1 MPVCLQAENLA
12 KRYGAVTAVDGLSL
26 RVNEGEVFGL
36 LGPNGAGK
44 STTLYMLC
52 GLVAPSKGSVSL
64 FGRDLHEHFIEVISR
79 VGVLTERPAFYNH
92 LSVRRNLQLL
102 AMLAHKDVNI
112 DRALDRVG
120 MLGYAGRR
128 VGTLS
133 HGMRQRLGL
142 AQALLSEPELVILD
156 EPTAGLDPESTQEVL
171 RLLRFLADE
180 AKVTIVFSSH
190 QLQEVEAL
198 CDRVGVINQGKLVSC
213 EAIENLLS
221 YDQSQV
227 DILVDAPEAA
237 SRKLA
242 EQAWVKSVELTKG
255 RLRVNLNGG
264 TVHQLTAF
272 LVSGGYKLSGVM
284 PRQRTLQEYFL
295 KVLNR

>member
-1 MPVCLQAENLA
+1 MPVCLQTENLA

-26 RVNEGEVFGL
+26 SVNEGEVFGL

-52 GLVAPSKGSVSL
+52 GLVAPTTGSVSL
-64 FGRDLHEHFIEVISR
+64 FGHDLHDDFIEVIGR

-92 LSVRRNLQLL
+92 LSIRRNLQLL
-102 AMLAHKDVNI
+102 AMLGDKDVNI

-120 MLGYAGRR
+120 LLSQSGKR

-133 HGMRQRLGL
+133 HGTRQRLGL
-142 AQALLSEPELVILD
+142 AQALLAEPELIILD
-156 EPTAGLDPESTQEVL
+156 EPTAGLDPESTQEIL

-180 AKVTIVFSSH
+180 AKVTIIFSSH
-190 QLQEVEAL
+190 QLQEVETL
-198 CDRVGVINQGKLVSC
+198 CDRVGVINAGKLVSC
-213 EAIENLLS
+213 EEVENLLS
-221 YDQSQV
+221 YDPAQV
-227 DILVDAPEAA
+227 DILVDSPEAA
-237 SRKLA
+237 SKRLA
-242 EQAWVKSVELTKG
+242 EQAWVKSVEMTKG
-255 RLRVNLNGG
+255 RVRVQLNGG

-272 LVSGGYKLSGVM
+272 LVGAGYKLSGVM

>member
-1 MPVCLQAENLA
+1 MPVCVQTENLS

-26 RVNEGEVFGL
+26 SINEGEVFGL

-52 GLVAPSKGSVSL
+52 GLVAPTSGRVSL
-64 FGRDLHEHFIEVISR
+64 FGRDLHEHFVSVMGR
-79 VGVLTERPAFYNH
+79 VGVLTERPSFYNH
-92 LSVRRNLQLL
+92 LTVRRNLQLL
-102 AMLAHKDVNI
+102 ARLADKDVTI

-120 MLGYAGRR
+120 LLGVAQRR

-142 AQALLSEPELVILD
+142 AQALLSEPELLILD
-156 EPTAGLDPESTQEVL
+156 EPTAGLDPESTQEIL
-171 RLLRFLADE
+171 RLLRFLADQ
-180 AKVTIVFSSH
+180 AGVTIIFSSH
-190 QLQEVEAL
+190 QLQEVEVL

-213 EAIENLLS
+213 EEVEHLLS
-221 YDQSQV
+221 YDPSQV
-227 DILVDAPEAA
+227 DVLVDALEAA
-237 SRKLA
+237 EKRLA
-242 EQAWVKSVELTKG
+242 EQSWVRSVEATKG
-255 RLRVNLNGG
+255 RLRVHLNGG

-272 LVSGGYKLSGVM
+272 LISSGYRLSGVM
-284 PRQRTLQEYFL
+284 PRRRTLQEYFI

>member
-1 MPVCLQAENLA
+1 MKQ
-12 KRYGAVTAVDGLSL
+12 YGAITAVGGLSL
-26 RVNEGEVFGL
+26 AINEGEVFGL

-52 GLVAPSKGSVSL
+52 GLVTPTSGSVTL
-64 FGRDLHEHFIEVISR
+64 FGRDLHDNFIPVISR
-79 VGVLTERPAFYNH
+79 VGILTERPAFYNH
-92 LSVRRNLQLL
+92 LSIRRNMQLL
-102 AMLAHKDVNI
+102 AMLGHKDVNI

-120 MLGYAGRR
+120 LLNVAQRR

-156 EPTAGLDPESTQEVL
+156 EPTAGLDPESTQEIL
-171 RLLRFLADE
+171 QLLRFLADE
-180 AKVTIVFSSH
+180 AKVTVIFSSH
-190 QLQEVEAL
+190 QLQEVEYL
-198 CDRVGVINQGKLVSC
+198 CDRVGVINQGKLVAC
-213 EAIENLLS
+213 EEVENLLS
-221 YDQSQV
+221 YDPSQV
-227 DILVDAPEAA
+227 DVLVDSLESA
-237 SRKLA
+237 SKRLA
-242 EQAWVKSVELTKG
+242 EQSWVKSVENAKG
-255 RLRVNLNGG
+255 RLRVHLNGG

-272 LVSGGYKLSGVM
+272 LVSSGYKVSGIM

>member
-1 MPVCLQAENLA
+1 M

-26 RVNEGEVFGL
+26 SVNEGEVFGL

-52 GLVAPSKGSVSL
+52 GLVAPMSGSVSL
-64 FGRDLHEHFIEVISR
+64 FGRDLHDHFIDVMAR

-102 AMLAHKDVNI
+102 AMLGDKDVNI

-120 MLGYAGRR
+120 LLKYAGRH

-133 HGMRQRLGL
+133 HGMRQRLGI
-142 AQALLSEPELVILD
+142 AQALLAEPELLILD
-156 EPTAGLDPESTQEVL
+156 EPTAGLDPESTQEIL
-171 RLLRFLADE
+171 HLLRFLADE
-180 AKVTIVFSSH
+180 AKVTILFSSH
-190 QLQEVEAL
+190 QLAEVEAL

-213 EAIENLLS
+213 EEVENLLS

-227 DILVDAPEAA
+227 DVLVDSPEAA
-237 SRKLA
+237 GKKLK
-242 EQAWVKSVELTKG
+242 EQSWVKSAEMYKG
-255 RLRVNLNGG
+255 RVRVVLNGG
-264 TVHQLTAF
+264 SVHQLTAF
-272 LVSGGYKLSGVM
+272 LVSGGYKLSGIM

>member
-1 MPVCLQAENLA
+1 
-12 KRYGAVTAVDGLSL
+12 VDGLSL
-26 RVNEGEVFGL
+26 SVNEGEVFGL

-52 GLVAPSKGSVSL
+52 GLVAPSSGSVSL
-64 FGRDLHEHFIEVISR
+64 FGRDLHKHFIEMMSR

-102 AMLAHKDVNI
+102 AMLGDKDVNI

-120 MLGYAGRR
+120 MLQWAGKH
-128 VGTLS
+128 VGSLS
-133 HGMRQRLGL
+133 HGMRQRLGI
-142 AQALLSEPELVILD
+142 AQALLSEPELIILD

-180 AKVTIVFSSH
+180 AKVTIIFSSH

-198 CDRVGVINQGKLVSC
+198 CDRVGVINEGKLVSC
-213 EAIENLLS
+213 EEVEDLLS
-221 YDQSQV
+221 YDPSQV
-227 DILVDAPEAA
+227 DILVDSPEAA
-237 SRKLA
+237 CKRLS
-242 EQAWVKSVELTKG
+242 EQAWVKSAALTKG
-255 RLRVNLNGG
+255 RVRVCLSGG

-295 KVLNR
+295 KMLNR

>member
-1 MPVCLQAENLA
+1 MPVSLQAEKLV

-26 RVNEGEVFGL
+26 KVNEGEVFGL

-52 GLVAPSKGSVSL
+52 GLVAPTSGSVSL
-64 FGRDLHEHFIEVISR
+64 FGRDLHDRFIDVIGR

-92 LSVRRNLQLL
+92 LTVRRNLQLL
-102 AMLAHKDVNI
+102 AMLGDKDVNI

-120 MLGYAGRR
+120 LLKSAGRH

-133 HGMRQRLGL
+133 HGMRQRLGI
-142 AQALLSEPELVILD
+142 AQALLAEPELLILD

-171 RLLRFLADE
+171 QLLRFLADE
-180 AKVTIVFSSH
+180 ANVTILFSSH
-190 QLQEVEAL
+190 QLAEVEAL
-198 CDRVGVINQGKLVSC
+198 CDRVGVINEGKLVSC
-213 EAIENLLS
+213 EEVENLLS
-221 YDQSQV
+221 YDQSHV

-237 SRKLA
+237 SKKLK
-242 EQAWVKSVELTKG
+242 EQSWVKSVELYKG
-255 RLRVNLNGG
+255 RVRVVMNGG
-264 TVHQLTAF
+264 SVHQLTAF

>member
-1 MPVCLQAENLA
+1 MPVCLQTENLV
-12 KRYGAVTAVDGLSL
+12 KQYGAITAVGGLSL
-26 RVNEGEVFGL
+26 AINEGEVFGL

-52 GLVAPSKGSVSL
+52 GLVTPTSGSVTL
-64 FGRDLHEHFIEVISR
+64 FGRDLHDNFIPVISR
-79 VGVLTERPAFYNH
+79 VGILTERPAFYNH
-92 LSVRRNLQLL
+92 LSIRRNMQLL
-102 AMLAHKDVNI
+102 AMLGHKDVNI

-120 MLGYAGRR
+120 LLNVAQRR

-156 EPTAGLDPESTQEVL
+156 EPTAGLDPESTQEIL
-171 RLLRFLADE
+171 QLLRFLADE
-180 AKVTIVFSSH
+180 AKVTVIFSSH
-190 QLQEVEAL
+190 QLQEVEYL
-198 CDRVGVINQGKLVSC
+198 CDRVGVINQGKLVAC
-213 EAIENLLS
+213 EEVENLLS
-221 YDQSQV
+221 YDPSQV
-227 DILVDAPEAA
+227 DVLVDSLESA
-237 SRKLA
+237 SKRLA
-242 EQAWVKSVELTKG
+242 EQSWVKSVENAKG
-255 RLRVNLNGG
+255 RLRVHLNGG

-272 LVSGGYKLSGVM
+272 LVSSGYKVSGIM